1 MDHNVEIPIVSAK
14 VLLVDDEFSLVESLK
29 GGLETRG
36 YTVLTALDGVSA
48 VDVAR
53 REIPHLILLDL
64 TLPKLDGYQVL
75 KLLKADEQCRKIP
88 VLVITARSDAQG
100 LVSTLDCG
108 ADSYYVKPLKFDTLL
123 TLIQTLLVRKGH
135 PEPAA

>member
-1 MDHNVEIPIVSAK
+1 
-14 VLLVDDEFSLVESLK
+14 
-29 GGLETRG
+29 
-36 YTVLTALDGVSA
+36 
-48 VDVAR
+48 
-53 REIPHLILLDL
+53 LDL

-75 KLLKADEQCRKIP
+75 KLLKADKQCRKIP

-123 TLIQTLLVRKGH
+123 TLIQTLLVSKAH
-135 PEPAA
+135 HEPAA